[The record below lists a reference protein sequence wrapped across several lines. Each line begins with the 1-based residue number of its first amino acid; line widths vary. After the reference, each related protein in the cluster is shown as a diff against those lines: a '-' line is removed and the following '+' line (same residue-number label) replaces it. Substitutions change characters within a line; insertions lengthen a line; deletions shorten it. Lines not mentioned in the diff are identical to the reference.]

1 MLVSITTNNAQDN
14 NILELNTALSA
25 QIYKDNA
32 QLENSKSY
40 TNHKSIY

>member
-14 NILELNTALSA
+14 DILEKNTAISA
-25 QIYKDNA
+25 HTYKDNA